1 MLKSTFIFLLK
12 IGILILGVML
22 VIGIFC
28 LITGQ
33 LTLEYFSK
41 ALEVAGFICVLFGC
55 FSVVGAFV
63 ARGSFDIQYARSAG
77 PESIDKRGKL
87 DIKDILSS
95 FRHLFLFTL
104 GGALLLLIS
113 SILYKEVG

>member
-1 MLKSTFIFLLK
+1 MLKITSIFLLK
-12 IGILILGVML
+12 IGILVISVML
-22 VIGIFC
+22 VVGIFC
-28 LITGQ
+28 LVSGR
-33 LTLEYFSK
+33 LTLEYFIK
-41 ALEVAGFICVLFGC
+41 ALEVAGFICVLIGC
-55 FSVVGAFV
+55 LSVVGAFV

-77 PESIDKRGKL
+77 PENIDKRGKL

-95 FRHLFLFTL
+95 FRYLLLFIL